1 MEGLAEII
9 LGSRNLMDIPLEI
22 WGFTFSFWDV
32 LLWSIVVGIVIFLLV
47 RFFE

>member
-1 MEGLAEII
+1 MEDLAEII
-9 LGSRNLMDIPLEI
+9 LVSRNVMDIPLEI